1 VPLDPYLRAKAEH
14 VRGMTF
20 ADLSDPAAVERL
32 ERYRVDDEPWAV
44 PAGVSVRNERVDGPG
59 GPVAVRVYTPDEVSS
74 RTLVWL
80 HGGGFAYGDLDMHE
94 AHGVAAELAA
104 RAGGMVVC
112 VDYRLATPEVRF
124 PAPVLDVL
132 AVWRQVTAASPAGAG
147 VPGLPAPALGGASA
161 GAAIAVSAALR
172 CRDEGLVAP
181 SALLLA
187 YPFLHFPNP
196 GIAPALAAELAEL
209 APLLRIRPH
218 NVADMVRGYV
228 GRLTDLP
235 PEAMPGAARLSGLPR
250 TSIVISEYDDLRPSA
265 ELFADQ
271 LRESGVDVETSLAR
285 GMTHGHLDRVPAL
298 PQVAASLEVFAAA
311 LRGTPGAATGDSAG
325 DSTKSSAGESA

>member
-1 VPLDPYLRAKAEH
+1 MPLDPYLRARAEH
-14 VRGMTF
+14 VRGLSF
-20 ADLSDPAAVERL
+20 ADLADPAAVERL
-32 ERYRVDDEPWAV
+32 ERWRADDEPWVVPDGVAV
-44 PAGVSVRNERVDGPG
+44 RDERVEGPDGPV
-59 GPVAVRVYTPDEVSS
+59 PVRVYTPDAVSS

-104 RAGGMVVC
+104 RAGSVVVS
-112 VDYRLATPEVRF
+112 VDYRLATAEVRF

-132 AVWRQVTAASPAGAG
+132 AVWRWVVGEGEA
-147 VPGLPAPALGGASA
+147 GLPAPALGGASA

-172 CRDEGLVAP
+172 CRDEGLLAP

-196 GIAPALAAELAEL
+196 ATTPELAAELAEL
-209 APLLRIRPH
+209 APLLRIGPG

-235 PEAMPGAARLSGLPR
+235 PDAMPGAARLIGLPR
-250 TSIVISEYDDLRPSA
+250 TSVVVSEYDDLRPSA
-265 ELFADQ
+265 ELFAEQ
-271 LRESGVDVETSLAR
+271 LCESGVEVETSLAT
-285 GMTHGHLDRVPAL
+285 GMTHGHLDRVPAV
-298 PQVAASLEVFAAA
+298 PQVAASLEFFAAA
-311 LRGTPGAATGDSAG
+311 LRGAANGSGAGAATGEGA
-325 DSTKSSAGESA
+325 

>member
-1 VPLDPYLRAKAEH
+1 MPLDPYLRSKAEH

-20 ADLSDPAAVERL
+20 ADLADPAAVERL
-32 ERYRVDDEPWAV
+32 ERYRVDDEPWV
-44 PAGVSVRNERVDGPG
+44 LPAGVDVRDEAVEGPA
-59 GPVAVRVYTPDEVSS
+59 GPVPIRVYTPASVRS

-94 AHGVAAELAA
+94 AHGVSAELAA
-104 RAGGMVVC
+104 RAGSVVVS
-112 VDYRLATPEVRF
+112 VDYRLATPQVRF

-132 AVWRQVTAASPAGAG
+132 AVWRHLTAGAVAATG
-147 VPGLPAPALGGASA
+147 AAGLPAPAIGGASA

-172 CRDEGLVAP
+172 CRDEGPVAP

-196 GIAPALAAELAEL
+196 APAPEVAAELAEL
-209 APLLRIRPH
+209 APLLRLGAG

-235 PEAMPGAARLSGLPR
+235 PDAMPGAARLVGLPPV
-250 TSIVISEYDDLRPSA
+250 SIVVSEYDDLRPSA
-265 ELFADQ
+265 ELFAEQ
-271 LRESGVDVETSLAR
+271 LRESGVEVDSYLAT

-298 PQVAASLEVFAAA
+298 AQVAASLDVFAAA
-311 LRGTPGAATGDSAG
+311 LRGAG
-325 DSTKSSAGESA
+325 VAAGEER